1 MPPKACRDKRWSMR
15 CWTLAHDVDALNQ
28 HNLVGVQ
35 SQAAAAFCRVRVA
48 RRSAV
53 AFWKLP
59 SFPRTLRGSL
69 VAQRRS
75 ERLCSRAWAG
85 HRGTAPSRVPL
96 RREAEI
102 LAPAQPIACC
112 PGPPPGDL
120 LRQQIFIG
128 VSLAASAAL
137 VASCCPFSS
146 SIACNSCQTLD
157 SCEPSSVSPDS
168 LISTANTRTQRSA
181 RRDPEESKGV
191 GQRTHRRIWRASS
204 ARRGRGRSP
213 CRRRDSRASRR

>member
-1 MPPKACRDKRWSMR
+1 MFAWRVGALSPFEASKFSPHVAGLFGRPAAKR
-15 CWTLAHDVDALNQ
+15 AAL
-28 HNLVGVQ
+28 Q
-35 SQAAAAFCRVRVA
+35 SSLGWPQ
-48 RRSAV
+48 RSGT
-53 AFWKLP
+53 WPRP
-59 SFPRTLRGSL
+59 S
-69 VAQRRS
+69 
-75 ERLCSRAWAG
+75 
-85 HRGTAPSRVPL
+85 APSGRASQP
-96 RREAEI
+96 
-102 LAPAQPIACC
+102 PAQPIACC

-181 RRDPEESKGV
+181 RRDLRKDNV